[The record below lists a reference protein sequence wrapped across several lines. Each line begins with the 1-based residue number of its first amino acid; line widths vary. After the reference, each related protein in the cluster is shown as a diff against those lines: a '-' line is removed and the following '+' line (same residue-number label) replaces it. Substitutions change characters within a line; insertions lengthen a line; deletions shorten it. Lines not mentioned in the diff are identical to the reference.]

1 MPLDVQGLVLA
12 ELEQLLAAVPAFGEL
27 VFEDSVLRV
36 LDSADPD
43 LPDQFIVLQPGDTQ
57 ELERAGP
64 GGVREQTTINITA
77 VTKLRGF
84 APLLRAAR
92 LGIKVALPGIKA
104 GLTITGVQKAV
115 FQSESPLPP
124 GPGRVWAAHVLPLQI
139 TYVQPLK

>member
-1 MPLDVQGLVLA
+1 MPDDVQSLLLA
-12 ELEQLLAAVPAFGEL
+12 ELEQRLAAVPEFGAL

-36 LDSADPD
+36 LDAADPE

-57 ELERAGP
+57 ELERVGH
-64 GGVREQTTINITA
+64 GSVREQTTINITA
-77 VTKLRGF
+77 VTKVRGF
-84 APLLRAAR
+84 APVLRAAR
-92 LGIKVALPGIKA
+92 LGIKVALA
-104 GLTITGVQKAV
+104 GNKVGVLTIGVQKAA

>member
-1 MPLDVQGLVLA
+1 MPDDVQSLLLA
-12 ELEQLLAAVPAFGEL
+12 ELERRLAAVPEFGAL

-36 LDSADPD
+36 LDAADPE

-57 ELERAGP
+57 ELERVGP
-64 GGVREQTTINITA
+64 GSVREQTTINITA
-77 VTKLRGF
+77 VTKLREF

-92 LGIKVALPGIKA
+92 LGIKVALPGQKA
-104 GLTITGVQKAV
+104 GLQVIGIQKVA